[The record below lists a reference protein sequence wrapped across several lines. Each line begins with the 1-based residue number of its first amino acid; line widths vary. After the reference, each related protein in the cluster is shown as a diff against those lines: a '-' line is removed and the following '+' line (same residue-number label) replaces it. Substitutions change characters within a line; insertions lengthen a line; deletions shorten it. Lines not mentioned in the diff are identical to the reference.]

1 VRYLIDFALYLAI
14 IEAMKGII
22 LTGGAS
28 SRLYP
33 TALVNNKG
41 LLPIYDKPMIYYPL
55 CTLIENGIKDICIIS
70 SPDQIN
76 SYRKLLGNGGRFGV
90 KICYKVQKKPEGIAQ
105 AFLIAKTFIKNDKV
119 ALILGDN
126 IFYGS
131 RVFGQAFRGFRT
143 GATIFGYEVKDPTRY
158 GVVNFFKGKLESVVE
173 KPEEPRSNYA
183 VPGLYLFDKD
193 VFEITKDYVKPSKRG
208 ELEITSVINQYI
220 ARKSVKLVKINRG
233 CAWLDAGTPTS
244 LHESAQYIKVIED
257 RQGIKIGCIEEAA
270 YKRKFLKKD
279 QLIEIAAK
287 MPDSDYKEYIEG
299 LL

>member
-1 VRYLIDFALYLAI
+1 
-14 IEAMKGII
+14 MKGII
-22 LTGGAS
+22 LTGGKS

-41 LLPIYDKPMIYYPL
+41 LLPVYDKPMVYYPL
-55 CTLIENGIKDICIIS
+55 CTLIENGIKDICLIS

-76 SYRKLLGNGGRFGV
+76 NYRKLLGNGSRFGV
-90 KICYKVQKKPEGIAQ
+90 NICYKVQKKPEGIAQ
-105 AFLIAKTFIKNDKV
+105 AFLIAKSFIKNDKV

-131 RVFGQAFRGFRT
+131 RVFSKAFQSFRS

-158 GVVNFFKGKLESVVE
+158 GVVNFVNGKLGSVIE
-173 KPEEPRSNYA
+173 KPKEPTSNYA

-193 VFEITKDYVKPSKRG
+193 VVEITRKHVEPSKRG
-208 ELEITSVINQYI
+208 ELEITTVINQYI

-233 CAWLDAGTPTS
+233 CAWLDAGTPKS
-244 LHESAQYIKVIED
+244 LHESAEYIKVIEE
-257 RQGIKIGCIEEAA
+257 RQGIKIGCIEEASFR
-270 YKRKFLKKD
+270 RKFINKT

-287 MPDSDYKEYIEG
+287 MPDSDYKQYLEG

>member
-1 VRYLIDFALYLAI
+1 
-14 IEAMKGII
+14 MKGII
-22 LTGGAS
+22 LAGGS
-28 SRLYP
+28 GTRLYP
-33 TALVNNKG
+33 TTQIQNKG

-55 CTLIENGIKDICIIS
+55 CTLIESGIKDICLIS

-76 SYRKLLGNGGRFGV
+76 HYRKLLGNGSKFGI
-90 KICYKVQKKPEGIAQ
+90 KICYKTQKTPAGIAQ
-105 AFLIAKTFIKNDKV
+105 AFLIAKTFIKGSKV

-131 RVFGQAFRGFRT
+131 RVFSRAFRGFRS
-143 GATIFGYEVKDPTRY
+143 GGTIFGYEVKDPTRY
-158 GVVNFFKGKLESVVE
+158 GVVNFEDGKLGSVIE
-173 KPEEPRSNYA
+173 KPEKPTSNYA

-193 VFEITKDYVKPSKRG
+193 VAEITKKYVTPSKRG

-233 CAWLDAGTPTS
+233 CAWLDAGTPKS
-244 LHESAQYIKVIED
+244 LHDSAEYIKVIEE
-257 RQGIKIGCIEEAA
+257 RQGIKIGCVEEAA
-270 YKRKFLKKD
+270 FKRKFLKKAE
-279 QLIEIAAK
+279 LIDIVAK

>member
-1 VRYLIDFALYLAI
+1 MRFSLLLYRAV
-14 IEAMKGII
+14 KGIV

-41 LLPIYDKPMIYYPL
+41 LLPVYDKPMIYYPL
-55 CTLIENGIKDICIIS
+55 CTLIENGIKDICLIS

-76 SYRKLLGNGGRFGV
+76 SYRKLLGNGSRLGI
-90 KICYKVQKKPEGIAQ
+90 KICYKVQKRPEGIAQ

-143 GATIFGYEVKDPTRY
+143 GGTIFGYEVKDPTRY
-158 GVVNFFKGKLESVVE
+158 GVVNFEEGKLASVVE
-173 KPEEPRSNYA
+173 KPEEPSSNYA

-193 VFEITKDYVKPSKRG
+193 VVEITKKYVNPSERG
-208 ELEITSVINQYI
+208 ELEIASVINQYI

-244 LHESAQYIKVIED
+244 LHESSQYIKVIEE

-270 YKRKFLKKD
+270 FKRKFIKKIQLKD
-279 QLIEIAAK
+279 LAAK
-287 MPDSDYKEYIEG
+287 MPNSDYKEYLER

>member
-1 VRYLIDFALYLAI
+1 
-14 IEAMKGII
+14 MKGII
-22 LTGGAS
+22 LAGGS
-28 SRLYP
+28 GTRLYP
-33 TALVNNKG
+33 VTQIQNKG

-55 CTLIENGIKDICIIS
+55 CTLIENGIKDICLIS

-76 SYRKLLGNGGRFGV
+76 HYRKLLGNGSRIGI
-90 KICYKVQKKPEGIAQ
+90 KICYKVQKNPAGIAQ
-105 AFLIAKTFIKNDKV
+105 AFLIAKSFIGENKV

-131 RVFGQAFRGFRT
+131 RVFGRAFRNFRS
-143 GATIFGYEVKDPTRY
+143 GGTIFGYEVKDPTRY
-158 GVVNFFKGKLESVVE
+158 GVVNFEEGKLESVVE
-173 KPEEPRSNYA
+173 KPEEPSSNYA

-193 VFEITKDYVKPSKRG
+193 VAQFTKKYVKPSKRG

-233 CAWLDAGTPTS
+233 CAWLDAGTPAS
-244 LHESAQYIKVIED
+244 LHDSAQYVKVIEE

-270 YKRKFLKKD
+270 FRRKFINKK
-279 QLIEIAAK
+279 QLTELAAK
-287 MPDSDYKEYIEG
+287 MPDSEYKEYIEG

>member
-1 VRYLIDFALYLAI
+1 
-14 IEAMKGII
+14 
-22 LTGGAS
+22 
-28 SRLYP
+28 
-33 TALVNNKG
+33 
-41 LLPIYDKPMIYYPL
+41 MIYYPL
-55 CTLIENGIKDICIIS
+55 CTLIENGIKDICLIS

-76 SYRKLLGNGGRFGV
+76 HYKRLLGNGSRIGI
-90 KICYKVQKKPEGIAQ
+90 KICYKIQKNPAGIAQ
-105 AFLIAKTFIKNDKV
+105 AFLIAKSFIGENKV

-131 RVFGQAFRGFRT
+131 RVFGRAFRSFRS
-143 GATIFGYEVKDPTRY
+143 GGTIFGYEVKDPTRY
-158 GVVNFFKGKLESVVE
+158 GVVNFDEGKLASVVE
-173 KPEEPRSNYA
+173 KPKEPSSNYA

-193 VFEITKDYVKPSKRG
+193 VVEITKKYVKPSERG

-244 LHESAQYIKVIED
+244 LHESSQYIKVIEE

-270 YKRKFLKKD
+270 FKRKYIKKA
-279 QLIEIAAK
+279 QLVAITEK
-287 MPDSDYKEYIEG
+287 MPDSDYKEYLK

>member
-1 VRYLIDFALYLAI
+1 
-14 IEAMKGII
+14 MKGII

-41 LLPIYDKPMIYYPL
+41 LLPIYDKPMVYYPL
-55 CTLIENGIKDICIIS
+55 CTLIENGVKDICLIS
-70 SPDQIN
+70 SPNQIN
-76 SYRKLLGNGGRFGV
+76 SYRKLLGNGSRLGI
-90 KICYKVQKKPEGIAQ
+90 KICYKVQKRPEGIAQ
-105 AFLIAKTFIKNDKV
+105 AFLIARTFIKDDKV

-143 GATIFGYEVKDPTRY
+143 GGTIFGYEVKDPTRY
-158 GVVNFFKGKLESVVE
+158 GVVNFDEKGKLMSVVE
-173 KPEEPRSNYA
+173 KPEEPTSNYA
-183 VPGLYLFDKD
+183 VPGLYLFDQD
-193 VFEITKDYVKPSKRG
+193 VVELTKRTKPSERG
-208 ELEITSVINQYI
+208 ELEITAVINQYI
-220 ARKSVKLVKINRG
+220 AHKNVKLVKINRG

-244 LHESAQYIKVIED
+244 LHDSAQYIKVIEE

-270 YKRKFLKKD
+270 FKRKLIKKV
-279 QLIEIAAK
+279 QLAEIAAK
-287 MPDSDYKEYIEG
+287 MPDSDYKEYLER

>member
-1 VRYLIDFALYLAI
+1 V
-14 IEAMKGII
+14 KGIV

-41 LLPIYDKPMIYYPL
+41 LLPVYDKPMIYYPL
-55 CTLIENGIKDICIIS
+55 CTLIENGIKDICLIS

-76 SYRKLLGNGGRFGV
+76 SYRKLLGNGSRLGI
-90 KICYKVQKKPEGIAQ
+90 KICYKVQKRPEGIAQ

-143 GATIFGYEVKDPTRY
+143 GGTIFGYEVKDPTRY
-158 GVVNFFKGKLESVVE
+158 GVVNFEEGKLASVVE
-173 KPEEPRSNYA
+173 KPEEPSSNYA

-193 VFEITKDYVKPSKRG
+193 VVEITKKYVNPSERG
-208 ELEITSVINQYI
+208 ELEIASVINQYI

-244 LHESAQYIKVIED
+244 LHESSQYIKVIEE

-270 YKRKFLKKD
+270 FKRKFIKKIQLKD
-279 QLIEIAAK
+279 LAAK
-287 MPDSDYKEYIEG
+287 MPNSDYKEYLER